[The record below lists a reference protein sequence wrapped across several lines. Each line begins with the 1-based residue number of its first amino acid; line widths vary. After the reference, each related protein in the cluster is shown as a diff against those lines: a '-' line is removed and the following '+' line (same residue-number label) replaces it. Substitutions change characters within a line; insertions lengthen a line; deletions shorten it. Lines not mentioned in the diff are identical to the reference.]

1 MYSNLYMHLS
11 LYSIMNSTIEQRPTI
26 TIGLK
31 KSITT
36 PTVVWL
42 ATALLHK
49 DNPQSDAFSA
59 KEIFHKVKQLNLL
72 SVSDSTINMHI
83 TSHCVASG
91 KESPDRHRKLTRVR
105 SGWYR
110 LFREGDSFH
119 ETRSIGQIAPLAEM
133 LPSQFKDVI
142 DWYNA
147 QYNTSNTKSHTT
159 ESIQSDVNYQTTGEL
174 YLIEIGDD
182 NTIKLPDSF
191 VKDFKIKKGQQLVF
205 QANNDDTVIIK
216 KLRT

>member
-1 MYSNLYMHLS
+1 MD
-11 LYSIMNSTIEQRPTI
+11 STTEQRSTI

-42 ATALLHK
+42 ATAILHR

-59 KEIFHKVKQLNLL
+59 KEIFNKVKQLDLL

-105 SGWYR
+105 PGWYR

-119 ETRSIGQIAPLAEM
+119 ETRSTGQTVPLAEM
-133 LPSQFKDVI
+133 LPLRFKDVI
-142 DWYNA
+142 DWYHRE
-147 QYNTSNTKSHTT
+147 YNVTTVSKSLTEPITS
-159 ESIQSDVNYQTTGEL
+159 EIERQMVGEL
-174 YLIEIGDD
+174 YLIEIGED

-191 VKDFKIKKGQQLVF
+191 VKDFKIKTGEQLIF
-205 QANNDDTVIIK
+205 QANFDGTVIIK
-216 KLRT
+216 KPRN

>member
-1 MYSNLYMHLS
+1 MDSNRS
-11 LYSIMNSTIEQRPTI
+11 TI
-26 TIGLK
+26 TISPK

-42 ATALLHK
+42 ATALLQRE
-49 DNPQSDAFSA
+49 NPQSDAFSA
-59 KEIFHKVKQLNLL
+59 KEIFYKVKELDLL

-110 LFREGDSFH
+110 LFKEGDSFH
-119 ETRSIGQIAPLAEM
+119 ETRSTGHTVPLAGM
-133 LPSQFKDVI
+133 LPLEFKDVI
-142 DWYNA
+142 DWYNT
-147 QYNTSNTKSHTT
+147 QYNTTTKSNIT
-159 ESIQSDVNYQTTGEL
+159 ESIQSDVNYQMSGEL

-191 VKDFKIKKGQQLVF
+191 VKDFKIKQGQQLIF
-205 QANNDDTVIIK
+205 QANFDGTVIIK
-216 KLRT
+216 KPRN

>member
-1 MYSNLYMHLS
+1 MD
-11 LYSIMNSTIEQRPTI
+11 STTEQRPTI

-42 ATALLHK
+42 ATALLHR

-59 KEIFHKVKQLNLL
+59 KEIFYKVKELDLL

-105 SGWYR
+105 AGWYR
-110 LFREGDSFH
+110 LFKEGDSFH
-119 ETRSIGQIAPLAEM
+119 ETRSTGQTAPLTGM
-133 LPSQFKDVI
+133 LPLRFKDVI
-142 DWYNA
+142 DWYNRE
-147 QYNTSNTKSHTT
+147 YNVTNVSKSLTKQTSEINH
-159 ESIQSDVNYQTTGEL
+159 QMVGEL
-174 YLIEIGDD
+174 YLIEIGEN

-191 VKDFKIKKGQQLVF
+191 VKDFKIKKGEQLIF
-205 QANNDDTVIIK
+205 QANFDGTVIIK
-216 KLRT
+216 KPRN

>member
-1 MYSNLYMHLS
+1 MD
-11 LYSIMNSTIEQRPTI
+11 STTKQRPTI
-26 TIGLK
+26 TINQK

-42 ATALLHK
+42 ATALLHR

-59 KEIFHKVKQLNLL
+59 KEIFNKVKQLNLL

-105 SGWYR
+105 TGWYR
-110 LFREGDSFH
+110 LFKEGDLFH
-119 ETRSIGQIAPLAEM
+119 ETRSIGQIAPLAGM
-133 LPSQFKDVI
+133 LPLRFKDIV
-142 DWYNA
+142 DWYDA
-147 QYNTSNTKSHTT
+147 QYNVTNVSTSVT
-159 ESIQSDVNYQTTGEL
+159 ESTTSDINYQMNSEL
-174 YLIEIGDD
+174 YLIEIGED

-191 VKDFKIKKGQQLVF
+191 VKYCKLVKGQQLIF
-205 QANNDDTVIIK
+205 QANNNGSVII
-216 KLRT
+216 RTLKT